1 MDVGAVAIAV
11 IGAIGGAVATGVG
24 AMLRAR
30 TSRRT
35 AARLVYAELES
46 NSAIVAFYRSMGV
59 WPAAATSRKAWD
71 ANSEVLART
80 RETDLFQTVSRGYAA
95 LEAVA
100 YIAQGRSLSKP
111 DAEELLLVNVG
122 LLNEALRSVGTAGM
136 IPAAQLHKVVARL
149 SAAAPSRN
157 PAAPP
162 LGNVPVSLLSQMVDL
177 QRAVGRR
184 PALEAPAAVP
194 VAPVPESAALRVY
207 DAGNLRTIPT
217 RPVRT
222 EDGPPSA
229 DPAVEDAFAA
239 MTHTV
244 RFYREALGRD
254 LVADAGGTL
263 RAVVHF
269 GKNYANVYWD
279 GRHIV
284 IGDGDGVNF
293 GPFAPHLDI
302 MAHELTHILL
312 ESSGLE
318 FAGQTGSLIESFAD
332 VLGSL
337 VKQFTLGQSAGEADW
352 LIGDGLVVS
361 DSRMALRSLK
371 APGTAFDDDRLGRD
385 PQVADMADYVATDDD
400 NGGVHINSGIPSHAF
415 YLLAV
420 ALGGAAWERAGPIW
434 YRALTGGALPAA
446 ADFATFA
453 GVTLDEAGPDA
464 VEAVRAAWK
473 AVGVTPAVHG

>member
-1 MDVGAVAIAV
+1 
-11 IGAIGGAVATGVG
+11 
-24 AMLRAR
+24 
-30 TSRRT
+30 
-35 AARLVYAELES
+35 
-46 NSAIVAFYRSMGV
+46 
-59 WPAAATSRKAWD
+59 
-71 ANSEVLART
+71 
-80 RETDLFQTVSRGYAA
+80 VSRGYAA

-111 DAEELLLVNVG
+111 DAEELLRVNVG
-122 LLNEALRSVGTAGM
+122 LLHEALRSVGTAGT
-136 IPAAQLHKVVARL
+136 IPAAQLDRVVARL
-149 SAAAPSRN
+149 SGTAPSHS

-177 QRAVGRR
+177 QRATGQR
-184 PALEAPAAVP
+184 PTLETPAEP
-194 VAPVPESAALRVY
+194 VTPVPQRAALRVY
-207 DAGNLRTIPT
+207 DAGNLRQIPT
-217 RPVRT
+217 APVRT
-222 EDGPPSA
+222 EAGPPSA
-229 DPAVEDAFAA
+229 DPAVEEAFAA

-244 RFYREALGRD
+244 RFYREALGLD
-254 LVADAGGTL
+254 LVADAGGTI

-284 IGDGDGVNF
+284 VGDGDGVNF

-312 ESSGLE
+312 ENSGLE

-337 VKQFTLGQSAGEADW
+337 VKQFTLGQSAAEADW

-371 APGTAFDDDRLGRD
+371 APGTAFDDERLGRD
-385 PQVADMADYVATDDD
+385 PQVADMADYVVTDDD

-434 YRALTGGALPAA
+434 HRALTGGALPPS

-473 AVGVTPAVHG
+473 AVGVTPGTG